1 MGFGSS
7 QLELSDVSGGRER
20 SDSGWFVGQL
30 DTRGGGGSKS
40 PDEGRGVAVIKGIK
54 LLRPGIVLHTKKFSQ
69 NSYGE
74 SHT

>member
-1 MGFGSS
+1 MYQVG
-7 QLELSDVSGGRER
+7 VSGVIV
-20 SDSGWFVGQL
+20 VGL
-30 DTRGGGGSKS
+30 WDNWTRGGSKS

-69 NSYGE
+69 NTYGE